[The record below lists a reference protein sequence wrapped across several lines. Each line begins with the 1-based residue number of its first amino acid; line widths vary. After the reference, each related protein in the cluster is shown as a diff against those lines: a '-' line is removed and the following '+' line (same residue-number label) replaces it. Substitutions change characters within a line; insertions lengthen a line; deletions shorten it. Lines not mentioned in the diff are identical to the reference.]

1 MRRKKHT
8 KKRRSRSRKMGAIGK
23 TDLMSIVGVVAGAA
37 AGSLVAQ
44 KLLPTM
50 DDKIKNAGVIAIGA
64 LLMPRV
70 IKGSLGA
77 ALGSGMVAAGGIGL
91 LKNFNVIS
99 GMEDT
104 LEIPVS
110 VLGTDDLSV
119 ISGDDEVLS
128 GDDELSVISG
138 DDDES
143 YY

>member
-1 MRRKKHT
+1 MRRKKYT
-8 KKRRSRSRKMGAIGK
+8 KKRRSSRRRIGAIGK
-23 TDLMSIVGVVAGAA
+23 TDFTSIIGVVAGAA

-50 DDKIKNAGVIAIGA
+50 DERIKNAGVIAIGA

-77 ALGSGMVAAGGIGL
+77 GLGYGMIASGGIGL

-104 LEIPVS
+104 LEIPVA
-110 VLGTDDLSV
+110 
-119 ISGDDEVLS
+119 IS

-138 DDDES
+138 DDEVLTGDDLSVISGDDES